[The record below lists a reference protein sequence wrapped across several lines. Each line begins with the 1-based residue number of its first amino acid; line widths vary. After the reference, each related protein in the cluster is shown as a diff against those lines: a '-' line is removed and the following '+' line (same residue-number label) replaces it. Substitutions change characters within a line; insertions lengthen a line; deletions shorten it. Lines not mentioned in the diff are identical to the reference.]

1 MTKIN
6 LTTMK
11 KVRINHILFLAALMM
26 SFSAC
31 KKAPEGYLS
40 AQLRYP
46 YYPILV
52 QRGVVTETDP
62 INNDGSS
69 APVVYELLDIRDAKT
84 HKHADSLYAKHER
97 YVFTARFDPETDTT
111 VALLNAKRKI
121 VNEPCFDFNVHTG
134 AFDFYGTTVFSDT
147 GTYEYDIKATNE
159 AGSRIYKNISSFT
172 LFDGDPFSIET
183 GGGAWFK
190 DGTNDNGDI
199 GQPIITVE
207 RLSTDGDRVILKIVD
222 KNGTP
227 FNPKNQ
233 EIIKRGDRSDFESYA
248 KFHPI
253 IYTDT
258 AMICDFELTPFPFSP
273 SSFGY
278 LMYYRIPSKFVKL
291 DPGLSPT
298 ADRIYNVNPRFA
310 FHIYQ
315 DGTYLVTARIKNV
328 TRDPI

>member
-1 MTKIN
+1 
-6 LTTMK
+6 MK
-11 KVRINHILFLAALMM
+11 KIRNYYLLFLAALAIL
-26 SFSAC
+26 SAC
-31 KKAPEGYLS
+31 KKAPNGYLS

-46 YYPILV
+46 NFPIMV
-52 QRGVVTETDP
+52 QRGVLTETQP
-62 INNDGSS
+62 VNNDGSS

-84 HKHADSLYAKHER
+84 HKHADSLYANHER
-97 YVFTARFDPETDTT
+97 YVFTGRFDPETDTT
-111 VALLNAKRKI
+111 VALLNTKRKL
-121 VNEPCFDFNVHTG
+121 VNAPCFEFNVHTG
-134 AFDFYGTTVFSDT
+134 AFDFYGTTVYSDT

-159 AGSRIYKNISSFT
+159 TGSMIYKNICSFT
-172 LFDGDPFSIET
+172 LYDGDPYSIET
-183 GGGAWFK
+183 GGGAWFI
-190 DGTNDNGDI
+190 DGTTTSGDI
-199 GQPIITVE
+199 GQPIMTVE
-207 RLSTDGDRVILKIVD
+207 KLSSEGDRVILKIVD

-227 FNPKNQ
+227 FNPKNH

-278 LMYYRIPSKFVKL
+278 LMYYRIPSNFVKL
-291 DPGLSPT
+291 DPGLAPN
-298 ADRIYNVNPRFA
+298 ANRIYNVNPRFA

-315 DGTYLVTARIKNV
+315 DGTYLVTARIKNA